1 MNEQIQFYQFLL
13 LFRTKV
19 CLKLGHEN
27 VKGSQLDQET
37 IQLMRGITE
46 HMLEYEKPNTIKTT
60 YYQQHKPNLDWI
72 DQQAKK
78 LILEWIILL
87 DLQTPLFL
95 EICHT
100 LWKKS

>member
-46 HMLEYEKPNTIKTT
+46 HMKEYEKEGTG
-60 YYQQHKPNLDWI
+60 YLQQHKSNLDWI
-72 DQQAKK
+72 NQQAKK

-87 DLQTPLFL
+87 DLRTPLFL
-95 EICHT
+95 ELCHT
-100 LWKKS
+100 LWKESC